1 MPGQT
6 VSRVQDAFLAEVQKK
21 GIESVLGGIGGW
33 FYELATARMEDEFR
47 RQLGQRK
54 DDREGR
60 RLVLMGMALDAARCV
75 NNYSTA
81 PGQNLLKQAEAAVYS
96 AELARLSGST
106 TQQGWV
112 EYQARTSTP
121 SK

>member
-1 MPGQT
+1 MLLT
-6 VSRVQDAFLAEVQKK
+6 
-21 GIESVLGGIGGW
+21 I
-33 FYELATARMEDEFR
+33 
-47 RQLGQRK
+47 
-54 DDREGR
+54 
-60 RLVLMGMALDAARCV
+60 ALDAARCV

-106 TQQGWV
+106 TQEGWV
-112 EYQARTSTP
+112 EYQARAGTS